1 MSGEQVQIFLQQGGP
16 LLISEVGGVG
26 GDILEQGFLAFIK
39 QTARHLESF
48 KMTTILHQRHGSIG
62 EGFTALRGGFGPDY
76 RRLHGDFVI
85 AQEARNHG
93 GALGNLRVAG
103 FLGLLGVVAQC
114 YIKLLAAAGDLGG
127 EQGVEGFAGKRT
139 LGSLG
144 RIRSIWRSRRRSL
157 NSGGCRWFG
166 SLVGGGLQGATA
178 DEPATQQA
186 GGNKLR
192 TYFHASDKSGIR
204 GLRRGQSS

>member
-1 MSGEQVQIFLQQGGP
+1 
-16 LLISEVGGVG
+16 G

-39 QTARHLESF
+39 QAARHLESF
-48 KMTTILHQRHGSIG
+48 KMTAVLHQRHGSIG
-62 EGFTALRGGFGPDY
+62 EGFTAFRGGFRPDY
-76 RRLHGDFVI
+76 RRLHSNFVI

-114 YIKLLAAAGDLGG
+114 YIKLLAAAGDRGGG
-127 EQGVEGFAGKRT
+127 EGVGGFGGKRAA
-139 LGSLG
+139 GRLG
-144 RIRSIWRSRRRSL
+144 RNRRIRPRRRRSL
-157 NSGGCRWFG
+157 NRGGCRWFG

-186 GGNKLR
+186 G
-192 TYFHASDKSGIR
+192 
-204 GLRRGQSS
+204 